1 MAKLR
6 VTESCFTEFQHNVI
20 QFLTELLSID
30 NTWPIIN
37 EKTTCCVLWCR
48 PPAFLFPYPRSHAAC
63 NPEVHQCELLNETR
77 FVHSVRHWSQD
88 GAHCTG
94 DRQGQMHRGENWLRP
109 DSSIQIATGPNRS
122 HCNEWVIRVDAR
134 RRNVT
139 RSFGRGN
146 RLINCDPY
154 FIQKVEIISP
164 VLSNSALPRS
174 QIQDRPQAGAMA
186 DFHTST
192 LPDFDPPGNLPDLN
206 AETRQVWSNKFISYW
221 MTGEIEANID
231 VTIQKRTLL

>member
-1 MAKLR
+1 M
-6 VTESCFTEFQHNVI
+6 
-20 QFLTELLSID
+20 
-30 NTWPIIN
+30 
-37 EKTTCCVLWCR
+37 
-48 PPAFLFPYPRSHAAC
+48 
-63 NPEVHQCELLNETR
+63 
-77 FVHSVRHWSQD
+77 
-88 GAHCTG
+88 
-94 DRQGQMHRGENWLRP
+94 
-109 DSSIQIATGPNRS
+109 
-122 HCNEWVIRVDAR
+122 
-134 RRNVT
+134 T

-174 QIQDRPQAGAMA
+174 QIQDRSQAGVMA

-221 MTGEIEANID
+221 MTGEIEANTD
-231 VTIQKRTLL
+231 VTIQKRTPLQQYFNGTIVPFDTTQKPNPVTWTAFPKRVCKLDCRSKGE